1 MSDERSV
8 TNHFTKIG
16 ESLIKLGLVPAQKVI
31 PLLTN
36 LWKGSSAQKEKKE
49 AQEAL
54 ENFMKSLERIATE
67 IEQYDDDQKKK
78 SQLSVDVKTSL
89 VTVYDWAALV
99 DKGHFPQDLVKTLQK
114 KTELLDESIQA
125 EQLRFGRD
133 IDKKVNLVTFFAKLN
148 VKSPLDYYNAGKYL
162 LKERQWL
169 KAKDEFLA
177 YQKFADAKRQNK
189 LPKDLGD
196 IQVKDPHEDKHLE
209 YLEYIQK
216 QIDEKINEQTDEMSL
231 LLSKTVTTSNPYTPL
246 KNEWRKTY
254 PYREA
259 LPSGSSSS
267 QGGK

>member
-114 KTELLDESIQA
+114 K
-125 EQLRFGRD
+125 
-133 IDKKVNLVTFFAKLN
+133 N
-148 VKSPLDYYNAGKYL
+148 
-162 LKERQWL
+162 
-169 KAKDEFLA
+169 
-177 YQKFADAKRQNK
+177 
-189 LPKDLGD
+189 
-196 IQVKDPHEDKHLE
+196 
-209 YLEYIQK
+209 
-216 QIDEKINEQTDEMSL
+216 
-231 LLSKTVTTSNPYTPL
+231 
-246 KNEWRKTY
+246 
-254 PYREA
+254 
-259 LPSGSSSS
+259 
-267 QGGK
+267 